1 MSEIHNFTSSP
12 ATSAMFHDVFPVK
25 ICDPFLPTWHPWHR
39 RTPRHRRGDEALRGA
54 VLALGV
60 DVHVAA
66 ELRGGDLRDL
76 AEAEFSVG
84 KMEDVGG
91 FSRIF

>member
-1 MSEIHNFTSSP
+1 MFFLKKYVIHFSHP
-12 ATSAMFHDVFPVK
+12 
-25 ICDPFLPTWHPWHR
+25 WHPWHR

-66 ELRGGDLRDL
+66 ELRGGDFGDL
-76 AEAEFSVG
+76 TEAEFSMG

-91 FSRIF
+91 FSMDFREICNGFLGIF